1 MFSNPDM
8 LPILLAA
15 FAGGTA
21 GRLSKIPGG
30 PLLMSTLCVAFTCN
44 YWGLSHVAPWEVII
58 VMQVLTGSMLG
69 QSINRR
75 FWRDILD
82 IWRPTLVVI
91 GFFTLLAIPFAVGLA
106 LVSGFDPVTA
116 VLATTP
122 ARMQDMIVLASS
134 TDADAITVMAMQ
146 LARQFTI
153 IAITPLM
160 LTTFMREEKGRGKQ
174 AGTEKKT
181 KGFARFSKASAAA
194 YVYLLVPGCIG
205 AFFGH
210 MTGHILGALLGSFFL
225 VAFTRI
231 ASLRAGEVP
240 LPRRFGFL
248 IQCFG
253 GILIGARITPEI
265 GSLLLG
271 RLVPLVAACLYV
283 LAGGL
288 VISIV
293 LARRYG
299 WHKGLSWMAA
309 APGRT
314 GDMLAMAQDIN
325 LSGRERLALASVH
338 AVRQVYFTLLISAV
352 MALF

>member
-1 MFSNPDM
+1 MFSNPDIP
-8 LPILLAA
+8 LILLAA
-15 FAGGTA
+15 AIGGIA
-21 GRLSKIPGG
+21 GRLSKMPGG
-30 PLLMSTLCVAFTCN
+30 PLLMATICVAVTCN

-58 VMQVLTGSMLG
+58 AMQVLTGSMLG

-75 FWRDILD
+75 FWQDILE
-82 IWRPTLVVI
+82 IWRPTLVVV
-91 GFFTLLAIPFAVGLA
+91 GVFTLLAVPFAFGLT
-106 LVSGFDPVTA
+106 LISGFDPVTA

-146 LARQFTI
+146 LARQFAI
-153 IAITPLM
+153 ISVTPFM
-160 LTTFMREEKGRGKQ
+160 LTAFMREEKKRAGQ
-174 AGTEKKT
+174 AGTKKKT
-181 KGFARFSKASAAA
+181 NGIPKFSKISAAA
-194 YVYLLVPGCIG
+194 YAYLLIPGCIG

-210 MTGHILGALLGSFFL
+210 MTGHILGALLGAFFL

-231 ASLRAGEVP
+231 ASLRAGEIP
-240 LPRRFGFL
+240 LPRHFGLF
-248 IQCFG
+248 IQCMG
-253 GILIGARITPEI
+253 GFLIGARITPEI
-265 GSLLLG
+265 GTLLMG

-288 VISIV
+288 LIARI
-293 LARRYG
+293 LAKRYN

-314 GDMLAMAQDIN
+314 GDMLAMSQDIN

-338 AVRQVYFTLLISAV
+338 AVRQVYFTLVISVV
-352 MALF
+352 MAFF